1 VCFETPFL
9 SGVRREKNR
18 ELGGPETEEA
28 MEYRQS
34 EKLSVLK
41 KTFMNKTMIDF
52 EEINTNPGFLQRLI
66 FVKDYNKQ

>member
-1 VCFETPFL
+1 
-9 SGVRREKNR
+9 
-18 ELGGPETEEA
+18 